1 MKQEQIWKFW
11 KNGRREGT
19 FFEVSNT
26 GHVLKHY
33 KNGTTN
39 MCSPFLRKPQI
50 RMGHSPILYVKVD
63 NQDMNLARIIY
74 EVWHGPIYAD
84 CRIIHK
90 DGNYKNNH
98 QANLLM
104 VTKEEAGRIG
114 SLRKRK
120 GKPIYNAET
129 GDIYRSSRDAALR
142 SFISRQTALDYANG
156 KVFSPLIPMMF
167 EEDMRKVAAAYKR
180 VRNRGSFNKK
190 NKFEVIANAL
200 TPEQYENLMENIELL
215 CWDEKA
221 KAYY

>member
-11 KNGRREGT
+11 KNGKREGT

-33 KNGTTN
+33 KNGSTN
-39 MCSPFLRKPQI
+39 MCSPFLKKALVRK
-50 RMGHSPILYVKVD
+50 GCSPILYVKVD
-63 NQDMNLARIIY
+63 GKDMNLARIVY
-74 EVWHGPIYAD
+74 EVWHGPIYKD

-114 SLRKRK
+114 ALRQRK
-120 GKPIYNAET
+120 GKPVYNAVT
-129 GDIYRSSRDAALR
+129 GDLYRSSRDAA
-142 SFISRQTALDYANG
+142 IKTCICRQSVLDYANG

-167 EEDMRKVAAAYKR
+167 EGDMRKVAAAYKR
-180 VRNRGSFNKK
+180 VRNRGNFNKK

-200 TPEQYENLMENIELL
+200 NPEQYENLMENIELL

>member
-1 MKQEQIWKFW
+1 MLSILKKATD
-11 KNGRREGT
+11 KNGP
-19 FFEVSNT
+19 FSSS
-26 GHVLKHY
+26 LCKSYY
-33 KNGTTN
+33 K
-39 MCSPFLRKPQI
+39 
-50 RMGHSPILYVKVD
+50 
-63 NQDMNLARIIY
+63 DMNLARIVY
-74 EVWHGPIYAD
+74 EVWHGPIYKD

-104 VTKEEAGRIG
+104 VTNEEAGSIG
-114 SLRKRK
+114 ALRKRK

-142 SFISRQTALDYANG
+142 TFISRQTALDYANG

-180 VRNRGSFNKK
+180 VRNRGSFDKK

-200 TPEQYENLMENIELL
+200 TPEQYERLMENIELL
-215 CWDEKA
+215 CWDEKV
-221 KAYY
+221 KRYY

>member
-19 FFEVSNT
+19 YFEVSNT
-26 GHVLKHY
+26 GKVLKHY
-33 KNGTTN
+33 KNGSIH
-39 MCSPFLRKPQI
+39 MCSPFLRKSQI
-50 RMGHSPILYVKVD
+50 RLGHSPALYVKVD
-63 NQDMNLARIIY
+63 HKEINLARLVY
-74 EVWHGPIYAD
+74 EVWHGQIYEG
-84 CRIIHK
+84 CRIVHK

-114 SLRKRK
+114 ALRQRK

-129 GDIYRSSRDAALR
+129 GNIYRSSRDAALR
-142 SFISRQTALDYANG
+142 TFISRQTALDYANG
-156 KVFSPLIPMMF
+156 KVFSPLIPMMY

-200 TPEQYENLMENIELL
+200 TSEQYYRLLENIELL

>member
-1 MKQEQIWKFW
+1 
-11 KNGRREGT
+11 
-19 FFEVSNT
+19 
-26 GHVLKHY
+26 
-33 KNGTTN
+33 

-50 RMGHSPILYVKVD
+50 RMGRSPILYVKVD
-63 NQDMNLARIIY
+63 NKDMNLARIVY
-74 EVWHGPIYAD
+74 EVWHGPIYKD

-114 SLRKRK
+114 ALRQRK

-180 VRNRGSFNKK
+180 VRNRGSFNEKK
-190 NKFEVIANAL
+190 QIRSNCECSYSRTV
-200 TPEQYENLMENIELL
+200 
-215 CWDEKA
+215 
-221 KAYY
+221 

>member
-11 KNGRREGT
+11 KSGRRDGT

-39 MCSPFLRKPQI
+39 MCCPFLKKALIRK
-50 RMGHSPILYVKVD
+50 GHSPILYVKVD
-63 NQDMNLARIIY
+63 NKDMNLARIIY
-74 EVWHGPIYAD
+74 EVWHGPIYVG

-114 SLRKRK
+114 TLRQRK

-129 GDIYRSSRDAALR
+129 GDIYRSSRDAAIKTN
-142 SFISRQTALDYANG
+142 ISRQTALHYANG

-167 EEDMRKVAAAYKR
+167 EEDIRKVAAAYKR

-200 TPEQYENLMENIELL
+200 TSEQYYRLLENIELL
-215 CWDEKA
+215 YWDEKV
-221 KAYY
+221 KRYY

>member
-11 KNGRREGT
+11 KNGIREGT

-33 KNGTTN
+33 KNGSTN
-39 MCSPFLRKPQI
+39 MCCPFLKRALIRK
-50 RMGHSPILYVKVD
+50 GHSPILYVKVD
-63 NQDMNLARIIY
+63 YKDMNLARIVY
-74 EVWHGPIYAD
+74 EVWHGKIYEGY
-84 CRIIHK
+84 RIIHK

-104 VTKEEAGRIG
+104 VTEEAGRIG
-114 SLRKRK
+114 ALRQRK
-120 GKPIYNAET
+120 GKPVYNAVT
-129 GDIYRSSRDAALR
+129 GDIYRSSKDAAIKTN
-142 SFISRQTALDYANG
+142 ISRQTVLHYANG

-167 EEDMRKVAAAYKR
+167 EEDIRKVAAAYKR

-200 TPEQYENLMENIELL
+200 TPEQYERLMENIELL
-215 CWDEKA
+215 CWDEKV
-221 KAYY
+221 KRYY

>member
-11 KNGRREGT
+11 KNGKREGT

-33 KNGTTN
+33 KNGSTN
-39 MCSPFLRKPQI
+39 MCSPFLRKPQT
-50 RMGHSPILYVKVD
+50 RRGYSPVLYIKVD
-63 NQDMNLARIIY
+63 GKDMNLARIIY
-74 EVWHGPIYAD
+74 EVWHGPIYKD
-84 CRIIHK
+84 YRIIHK

-104 VTKEEAGRIG
+104 VTKEETGRIG
-114 SLRKRK
+114 ALRQRK
-120 GKPIYNAET
+120 GKPIYNAVT
-129 GDIYRSSRDAALR
+129 GDLYRSSRDAA
-142 SFISRQTALDYANG
+142 IKTCICRQSVLDYANG

-167 EEDMRKVAAAYKR
+167 EGDMRKVAAAYKR
-180 VRNRGSFNKK
+180 VRNRGNFNKK